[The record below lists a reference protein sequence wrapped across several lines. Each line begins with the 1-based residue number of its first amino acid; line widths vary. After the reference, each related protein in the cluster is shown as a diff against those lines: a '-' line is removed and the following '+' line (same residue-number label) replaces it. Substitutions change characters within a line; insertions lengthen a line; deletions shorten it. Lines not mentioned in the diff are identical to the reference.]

1 MRVVV
6 QRHGDAGVSHG
17 MGSDIWKRLIGVV
30 MFVILLGQTF
40 GYAFVVGRRFGKAV
54 LGEGQKVAITI

>member
-17 MGSDIWKRLIGVV
+17 MGLIGVV